1 MTATV
6 EQTSCTPLQPQSRL
20 RDAGTLYAK
29 VFSEEILPA
38 IRLDVDKLRKKVPTT
53 LCKQAEG
60 VGKQGKVASGSGDDD
75 DDDCDTSDSEFK
87 QFVEAAAAE
96 HKEKKGVRMNL
107 SWTEPNPSQNMF
119 GYHQEICY
127 SMVVSAVF
135 EMFVDRKVSRGQYCT
150 PEPTAASAEEGA
162 RVSQPERSRQQI
174 LESGHPI
181 PWRIPTRVEGGF
193 EVPILVGESGVVPDI
208 AKLKRLGVD
217 LMVNAVWLA
226 YHWAK
231 QDKAH
236 QAVRALETL
245 ILDWPFDFFLIEA
258 WHKVG
263 SQGKQFLVARRA
275 RSECRTFASLARSRC

>member
-1 MTATV
+1 MQA
-6 EQTSCTPLQPQSRL
+6 SR
-20 RDAGTLYAK
+20 
-29 VFSEEILPA
+29 
-38 IRLDVDKLRKKVPTT
+38 
-53 LCKQAEG
+53 G

-75 DDDCDTSDSEFK
+75 DDGDTRVGLVSEFK

-236 QAVRALETL
+236 QAVRALEAL

-275 RSECRTFASLARSRC
+275 RSEGRTFASLARSRC